1 MMYEVAVS
9 RVEMI
14 EKKCRAYTRKW
25 LGLPRCLNNAALYGK
40 GIPLELPIT
49 SIMEEYTAGK
59 VRTEMML
66 RYSKDQTIRDDPPD
80 VRTGKRWQAEVKVD
94 RAEEALKHKDI
105 VGAVQTRRKGFGLL
119 YFKPYGMSSEE
130 ECSSS
135 QGAQTGTEEEAAT
148 SGTVCSAGAVYGV
161 A

>member
-40 GIPLELPIT
+40 GIQLELPIT

-66 RYSKDQTIRDDPPD
+66 RYSKDQTIRDDPPY
-80 VRTGKRWQAEVKVD
+80 VLTGKRWQAG
-94 RAEEALKHKDI
+94 R
-105 VGAVQTRRKGFGLL
+105 
-119 YFKPYGMSSEE
+119 
-130 ECSSS
+130 
-135 QGAQTGTEEEAAT
+135 
-148 SGTVCSAGAVYGV
+148 
-161 A
+161 